1 MLFASD
7 KNFPKFVHSD
17 SVVKNYDPSS
27 KNYFLLPSFSKP
39 SIYHSYKNDRNMTNV
54 SNSIEKSYYDKK
66 NGFSVLEKENN
77 DNDSFKYNENDQ
89 FDSNNGK
96 IILPLM
102 HPSSMDKSLEKNIL
116 SSMSMSK
123 TGHQIKLSPI
133 KHRPSPLPKNTRKIS
148 DHSEFDEH
156 FEVKNR
162 HFIKM
167 MNYNNNKHPEEKI
180 SENFLRNLA
189 LKKRKSRIQAKKLA
203 INTNNTNLTTTN
215 IKTSGNRTSIEVLS
229 PGLASLHKLSLMVAS
244 FDSFENS
251 FINFKKGLTRK
262 FTTSMS
268 MMEIAMKRSV
278 LIPNYK
284 DLVAVLKRLEK
295 SLGEYNG
302 SMGFNDRAAK
312 ILKGLLSKKIE
323 MSHLFFNEED
333 GKLLEP
339 MEIHFIEEQCVI
351 KEKIFE
357 TGKLSTKWRVDP
369 LMISELQALSEKL
382 EELNSTKYINDLKL
396 TKDSL
401 LTEYKQMKDLE
412 NEMRWNE
419 KFKNVERMPKF
430 NFEIMPNIPLMK
442 SLDEFERQYG
452 ECELI
457 DKKSKMIGKVLE
469 EVIGEMK
476 KNTIGNV
483 GEQLC
488 WKKKNKHG
496 NK

>member
-1 MLFASD
+1 MFFASD

-27 KNYFLLPSFSKP
+27 RDYFIVPSFSKP
-39 SIYHSYKNDRNMTNV
+39 SHYYNHKNERNMTNA
-54 SNSIEKSYYDKK
+54 SNSIENSFERK
-66 NGFSVLEKENN
+66 NGFSLLEKNN
-77 DNDSFKYNENDQ
+77 NDSFKSKENEQ

-96 IILPLM
+96 IIMPLM
-102 HPSSMDKSLEKNIL
+102 QTSSMEKSLEKNIL
-116 SSMSMSK
+116 SSMK

-133 KHRPSPLPKNTRKIS
+133 KHRPSPIPKNSRKIS
-148 DHSEFDEH
+148 EHSEFDEH
-156 FEVKNR
+156 FELKNR
-162 HFIKM
+162 YFLKM

-180 SENFLRNLA
+180 SQDFLRNLI
-189 LKKRKSRIQAKKLA
+189 LKKRKSRNPAKKLA
-203 INTNNTNLTTTN
+203 INTTTKINTNVTTSN
-215 IKTSGNRTSIEVLS
+215 IKASGNRTSIEVLS

-251 FINFKKGLTRK
+251 YKNFKKGLTRK

-268 MMEIAMKRSV
+268 MMEIAMKRSA

-295 SLGEYNG
+295 SLGEYTA
-302 SMGFNDRAAK
+302 SMGFNNRTAN
-312 ILKGLLSKKIE
+312 IFKGLLSKKID

-339 MEIHFIEEQCVI
+339 LDIHFIEEQCVI
-351 KEKIFE
+351 KEKFFE
-357 TGKLSTKWRVDP
+357 TGKLATKWRVDP
-369 LMISELQALSEKL
+369 IMISELQSLSEKL

-401 LTEYKQMKDLE
+401 LTEYKQMKELE
-412 NEMRWNE
+412 NEMSWNT

-442 SLDEFERQYG
+442 NLDEFERQYG
-452 ECELI
+452 ECDLI

-476 KNTIGNV
+476 KNTVSNV
-483 GEQLC
+483 GEQFC

>member
-39 SIYHSYKNDRNMTNV
+39 FLYYNHKNDRNMTNV
-54 SNSIEKSYYDKK
+54 SKFIDNSFDKK
-66 NGFSVLEKENN
+66 NGFSLLENN
-77 DNDSFKYNENDQ
+77 ANDSFKSKENDQ
-89 FDSNNGK
+89 FDSNNSK
-96 IILPLM
+96 IIMPLM
-102 HPSSMDKSLEKNIL
+102 HNSSMDKSLEKNIL
-116 SSMSMSK
+116 SSTSMNK

-133 KHRPSPLPKNTRKIS
+133 QHRSPLPKNSRKIS
-148 DHSEFDEH
+148 EHSEFDEH
-156 FEVKNR
+156 FELKNR

-180 SENFLRNLA
+180 SQDFLRNLV
-189 LKKRKSRIQAKKLA
+189 LKKRKSRNPSKKLA
-203 INTNNTNLTTTN
+203 INTATPNNTNLTTTN

-229 PGLASLHKLSLMVAS
+229 PGLAKLSLMVAS

-251 FINFKKGLTRK
+251 YVNFKKGITRK
-262 FTTSMS
+262 FTNSMS

-295 SLGEYNG
+295 SLGEYIA
-302 SMGFNDRAAK
+302 SMGFNNRTAN

-339 MEIHFIEEQCVI
+339 MDIHFIEEQCVI
-351 KEKIFE
+351 KEKFFE
-357 TGKLSTKWRVDP
+357 TGKLATKWRVDP
-369 LMISELQALSEKL
+369 LMISELQSLSEKL

-412 NEMRWNE
+412 NEMRWNA

-442 SLDEFERQYG
+442 NLDAFERQYG
-452 ECELI
+452 ECDLI

-476 KNTIGNV
+476 KNTISSV
-483 GEQLC
+483 GEQFC
-488 WKKKNKHG
+488 WKKKSKHG